1 MFRFGAP
8 SHRLEAQIQAT
19 ARVLEMPHCAAMYI
33 PSCLLINFG
42 DPATATSD
50 IRFLKQAT
58 GLDIGRL
65 KSTYWIYNKVSW
77 RSLANQV
84 AFFARWT
91 DRILVVVVQ
100 VIRDKMGVTEGSK
113 KLDELMLVTPAKRV
127 LLKNVIVGGFAGAFI
142 MPSAFYG
149 SFIDCLVAVPLG
161 GLLVIV
167 QYMLAKNDL
176 YSSLFE

>member
-65 KSTYWIYNKVSW
+65 KSTYWIYNKVGW
-77 RSLANQV
+77 RSRAV
-84 AFFARWT
+84 F
-91 DRILVVVVQ
+91 
-100 VIRDKMGVTEGSK
+100 VT
-113 KLDELMLVTPAKRV
+113 
-127 LLKNVIVGGFAGAFI
+127 
-142 MPSAFYG
+142 
-149 SFIDCLVAVPLG
+149 
-161 GLLVIV
+161 
-167 QYMLAKNDL
+167 
-176 YSSLFE
+176 LFSCTVD